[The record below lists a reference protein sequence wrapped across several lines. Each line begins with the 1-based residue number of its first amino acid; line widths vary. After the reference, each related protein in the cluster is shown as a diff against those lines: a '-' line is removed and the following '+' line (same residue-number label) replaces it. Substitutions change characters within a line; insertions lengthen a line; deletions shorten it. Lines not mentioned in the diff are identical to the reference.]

1 MKDVISKWT
10 LGPNQGIEGHS
21 MSDQYTNEENLELLD
36 AMEIGIQLSDY
47 EQMIQQLAED
57 IFKPAE

>member
-1 MKDVISKWT
+1 
-10 LGPNQGIEGHS
+10 

>member
-1 MKDVISKWT
+1 
-10 LGPNQGIEGHS
+10 

-57 IFKPAE
+57 IFKKPAE